1 MRETLADLTDFSR
14 FPPLSKVSNIPTNEM
29 VKRTSTHFQDIPGRV
44 SNLLASINS
53 VPADGVDVSDYK
65 YEEESEKAKIEQ
77 DNPAISC
84 RLQAARVDQ
93 KASRCYNELLE
104 KRMELPV
111 NRERRKILRC
121 IKENRVFFGI
131 PLYDVMIYKSVPL
144 FSGDNNPG

>member
-14 FPPLSKVSNIPTNEM
+14 FPPLSKVSYIPTNEM

-104 KRMELPV
+104 KKEDGTASEQGEEEDLAMHQ
-111 NRERRKILRC
+111 RKQ
-121 IKENRVFFGI
+121 GI
-131 PLYDVMIYKSVPL
+131 FWHSAV
-144 FSGDNNPG
+144 